1 MAETVAK
8 KVMLKRFYL
17 RHAVPVVVWLV
28 AVGAVVW
35 LFHQRAQQFEAVGIA
50 RGQVRQVAASCAG
63 RIKEVKIPLFS
74 PVKAG
79 QPLVIVDTVADNEL
93 VEEAK
98 LRTELAAAAAE
109 VESLGAQLIPTQ
121 ELLRVEAASLQSRRE
136 NSWRRFEVD
145 VDSARLRILE
155 LRATIASDRITLDDL
170 AMQVKVSQKLV
181 EEDAMVPYEAQRI
194 KGQHDSLLKK
204 IQENE
209 RLLEQTMVSLRQTEQ
224 RRDAFVA
231 QELPRQSEDAAL
243 EAIRKQIGVQEAVVK
258 GLIEQLAAWKARRE
272 VKLTS
277 PIDGVTI
284 PIHGQ
289 RNDTLLQR
297 PGEELWRQAGEVVNA
312 GDPILAVA
320 ETEPTEIVM
329 YVNEQQLGNL
339 QKGMP
344 VELAKALTPADVVES
359 QVAEIGPTIELMP
372 QRLWLNPAIPQW
384 GLPVLIRIP
393 PGLSLLP
400 GEIVRIRGL

>member
-8 KVMLKRFYL
+8 KVMFKHFYL
-17 RHAVPVVVWLV
+17 RHAVPVMVWLV

-63 RIKEVKIPLFS
+63 RIKEIKIPLFS

-79 QPLVIVDTVADNEL
+79 QPLVIVDTVVDNEL

-98 LRTELAAAAAE
+98 LRTDLAAAAAE

-136 NSWRRFEVD
+136 NSGRRFEVD

-155 LRATIASDRITLDDL
+155 LQATIVCDRGLLDDL
-170 AMQVKVSQKLV
+170 AVQVKARQKLV
-181 EEDAMVPYEAQRI
+181 EEDAMVPYEAERI
-194 KGQHDSLLKK
+194 KAQHDSLLKK

-209 RLLEQTMVSLRQTEQ
+209 RLLEQTRISLQQTEQ

-231 QELPRQSEDAAL
+231 QESPKQSEDAAL

-320 ETEPTEIVM
+320 EAEPTEIVM
-329 YVNEQQLGNL
+329 YVSQQQLGSL
-339 QKGMP
+339 KEGMP
-344 VELAKALTPADVVES
+344 VELAKAWTPAPPAES
-359 QVAEIGPTIELMP
+359 QIAKIGPTIELMP

-400 GEIVRIRGL
+400 GELVRIRGL